1 MPKLINTENNIV
13 MELNLVKNE
22 RFDVKIG
29 RDDFENWIPF
39 VFDFIIEKIEVY
51 SYTEES
57 IASFSIEDIKI
68 MITRFESVIKDKS
81 EGIELKRLG
90 WGPIEN
96 YFSIELYET
105 YEENRV
111 NVDLWIS
118 VGELTLGKSSGYDR
132 GFSFEVTIDSLKTF
146 IEGIKEQFKVL
157 VE

>member
-1 MPKLINTENNIV
+1 MPKLINIENNVV
-13 MELNLVKNE
+13 MEINLVKNE

-39 VFDFIIEKIEVY
+39 VFNFIIEKKEMY
-51 SYTEES
+51 SYTEERG
-57 IASFSIEDIKI
+57 ATFSFEDIKF
-68 MITRFESVIKDKS
+68 MLTRFESVIKDKS

-96 YFSIELYET
+96 YFSIDLYET
-105 YEENRV
+105 YEENKV

-118 VGELTLGKSSGYDR
+118 VGELTLGKSYGYDR
-132 GFSFEVTIDSLKTF
+132 GFNFVVTTDSLKTF